1 MVKKY
6 FKKIIAQSPQDLQV
20 ISACCQGGKIK
31 IEEIKYLP
39 KNKIFLFL
47 IERNAR
53 EKENPKEKVKSI
65 VKFEYIEKSK
75 SKNIDRTKVD
85 SFVELTAI
93 NLFKNNKNYE
103 ITLLFSDNG
112 IITLTA
118 EIIEAVLE
126 DQSKINDFKD
136 LESKI
141 KQTPINLIFN
151 CAGVFGGSFED
162 QQIEKLNFKKFQEV
176 LMVNSFSI
184 LKIMQIIL
192 SNKLST
198 KNLEVLVNISSD
210 AGSIELNNQGNAY
223 IYRASKSA
231 LNSITKN
238 MSLDLNN
245 RFKTIVFAIDPGNV
259 QSGMNPGGHM
269 KSEVCANLIIDLI
282 SSNVKPLNGK
292 FINLLGEEIPW

>member
-20 ISACCQGGKIK
+20 ISACCEGGKIK

-118 EIIEAVLE
+118 EIVEAVLE
-126 DQSKINDFKD
+126 DQGKIND
-136 LESKI
+136 
-141 KQTPINLIFN
+141 
-151 CAGVFGGSFED
+151 
-162 QQIEKLNFKKFQEV
+162 
-176 LMVNSFSI
+176 
-184 LKIMQIIL
+184 
-192 SNKLST
+192 
-198 KNLEVLVNISSD
+198 
-210 AGSIELNNQGNAY
+210 
-223 IYRASKSA
+223 
-231 LNSITKN
+231 
-238 MSLDLNN
+238 
-245 RFKTIVFAIDPGNV
+245 
-259 QSGMNPGGHM
+259 
-269 KSEVCANLIIDLI
+269 
-282 SSNVKPLNGK
+282 
-292 FINLLGEEIPW
+292 

>member
-20 ISACCQGGKIK
+20 ISACCEGGKIK

-53 EKENPKEKVKSI
+53 EKENSKEKVKSI

-118 EIIEAVLE
+118 EIVEAVLE
-126 DQSKINDFKD
+126 DQSKIND
-136 LESKI
+136 
-141 KQTPINLIFN
+141 
-151 CAGVFGGSFED
+151 
-162 QQIEKLNFKKFQEV
+162 
-176 LMVNSFSI
+176 
-184 LKIMQIIL
+184 
-192 SNKLST
+192 
-198 KNLEVLVNISSD
+198 
-210 AGSIELNNQGNAY
+210 
-223 IYRASKSA
+223 
-231 LNSITKN
+231 
-238 MSLDLNN
+238 
-245 RFKTIVFAIDPGNV
+245 
-259 QSGMNPGGHM
+259 
-269 KSEVCANLIIDLI
+269 
-282 SSNVKPLNGK
+282 
-292 FINLLGEEIPW
+292 

>member
-20 ISACCQGGKIK
+20 ISACCEGGKIK

-47 IERNAR
+47 IERNAI
-53 EKENPKEKVKSI
+53 EKENPQEKVKSI

-118 EIIEAVLE
+118 EIVEAVLE
-126 DQSKINDFKD
+126 DQSKIND
-136 LESKI
+136 
-141 KQTPINLIFN
+141 
-151 CAGVFGGSFED
+151 
-162 QQIEKLNFKKFQEV
+162 
-176 LMVNSFSI
+176 
-184 LKIMQIIL
+184 
-192 SNKLST
+192 
-198 KNLEVLVNISSD
+198 
-210 AGSIELNNQGNAY
+210 
-223 IYRASKSA
+223 
-231 LNSITKN
+231 
-238 MSLDLNN
+238 
-245 RFKTIVFAIDPGNV
+245 
-259 QSGMNPGGHM
+259 
-269 KSEVCANLIIDLI
+269 
-282 SSNVKPLNGK
+282 
-292 FINLLGEEIPW
+292 